1 MRLRPLMKS
10 LISVN
15 QSAFIKG
22 RSMHGNFLFVR
33 NIAQRYHRTKGP
45 VLVFK
50 FDIMKA
56 FDSV

>member
-1 MRLRPLMKS
+1 MKS

-22 RSMHGNFLFVR
+22 RSMHGNFLFMR
-33 NIAQRYHRTKGP
+33 NIARRYHRTKGP

-50 FDIMKA
+50 LDIMKA